1 MCLLRKGMKSMG
13 YFEKL
18 FMGNAFPLEEIQ
30 DAVMASER
38 GRELTAILS
47 QTSQALA
54 THLSCEVKEAF
65 ENYKDAQD
73 CMMELMEV
81 GAFKLGY
88 AYGTGMVREIEQL
101 PIPFEPN

>member
-1 MCLLRKGMKSMG
+1 MG
-13 YFEKL
+13 FFEKL

-47 QTSQALA
+47 RTSHTLA
-54 THLSCEVKEAF
+54 ENLSGEPKEAF

-73 CMMELMEV
+73 CMIELMEV
-81 GAFKLGY
+81 GAFKLGF
-88 AYGTGMVREIEQL
+88 AYGTGLEREIEQL

>member
-1 MCLLRKGMKSMG
+1 MG
-13 YFEKL
+13 FFEKL

-47 QTSQALA
+47 RTSHTLA
-54 THLSCEVKEAF
+54 ENLSGEPKEAF

-73 CMMELMEV
+73 CMIELIEV

-88 AYGTGMVREIEQL
+88 AYGAGLEREIEQL
-101 PIPFEPN
+101 PIPFESD

>member
-1 MCLLRKGMKSMG
+1 MG
-13 YFEKL
+13 FFEKL

-47 QTSQALA
+47 RTSHTLA
-54 THLSCEVKEAF
+54 EHLSGEAKEAF

-73 CMMELMEV
+73 CMIELMEV

-88 AYGTGMVREIEQL
+88 VYGTGLEREIEQL
-101 PIPFEPN
+101 PILLEPD